1 MDKSEKKLVFLAKAK
16 EAEQEAAK
24 AKDAEHRAGWLKI
37 AGSYRQLAEQT

>member
-1 MDKSEKKLVFLAKAK
+1 MDKTERKQGYLAKAK

-24 AKDAEHRAGWLKI
+24 ARDAEQRAGWLKI